1 MNLTKRINK
10 KTNANFNEKTTK
22 TKKNHKLYCKV
33 DSNSEKFSWEKK
45 DLSQGKFLRKRI
57 WKILGY
63 SNHK

>member
-57 WKILGY
+57 
-63 SNHK
+63 